1 MGLSRVQA
9 NFIPVRVVLRGKLIQ
24 KLLRK
29 LSINHLTIAE
39 VYRSSNN
46 DYELDPRAEIQ
57 QVVFR
62 SQSQLN
68 HTIEWIKC
76 VGRYPPK
83 TCLSDV
89 NNICVFLSTREG
101 ELYPFSSNWKPKKD
115 SNNISI
121 VIINSGQDLAVLWL
135 RFHWLTL
142 LNSEI
147 LPFKG
152 CIFYK

>member
-68 HTIEWIKC
+68 HTIEWIKNAWA
-76 VGRYPPK
+76 
-83 TCLSDV
+83 D
-89 NNICVFLSTREG
+89 
-101 ELYPFSSNWKPKKD
+101 
-115 SNNISI
+115 
-121 VIINSGQDLAVLWL
+121 
-135 RFHWLTL
+135 
-142 LNSEI
+142 I
-147 LPFKG
+147 LPKLV
-152 CIFYK
+152 YRM